1 MRLIVIFP
9 VLALCGSILAQP
21 SNLLTSIQT
30 AEKSRNS
37 IRAAELRLREAELNL
52 GAATPFSPLRLEA
65 GYGTFPTL
73 GAGEDFLVALPV
85 DVFGKNRAARG
96 TASANLGT
104 VRAQLRQAKLDLQS
118 QVIDAY
124 ADLVSAQIQLR
135 TGKQLQDIQQRS
147 YDATKKRVD
156 NGDLPPVELLR
167 SDLDLQRTKTAAL
180 VNEQN
185 LQAARQRLSAAI
197 GGPVADLVDES
208 LLAMPTTAK
217 TARPDLQ
224 ELQAGVN
231 TAQADVR
238 SADASRLPDF
248 ELQFR
253 RNPWGEAEG
262 YNFRGQIVWNLLDWG
277 AGDKRARAARAARE
291 AARKDLSDR
300 LATAEKEI
308 AAAEADMSAAQASVD
323 SFAKLEE
330 DALALLDKEQ
340 KGFDLGGNTLLGVL
354 EATRS
359 LREIQA
365 SEADAKLRLIQAQGK
380 WLAAKGIVLTELP

>member
-21 SNLLTSIQT
+21 INLLTSIRT
-30 AEKSRNS
+30 AERSRDS

-52 GAATPFSPLRLEA
+52 SAATLFSPLRLEA

-96 TASANLGT
+96 SAGANVEV

-124 ADLVSAQIQLR
+124 AELVSAQIQLR
-135 TGKQLQDIQQRS
+135 TGKQLQDLEQRS

-156 NGDLPPVELLR
+156 DGDLPPVEELR
-167 SDLDLQRTKTAAL
+167 ADLDLQRAKAASS
-180 VNEQN
+180 VNEQAV
-185 LQAARQRLSAAI
+185 QAARQRLSAATGSPI
-197 GGPVADLVDES
+197 SEDVDES
-208 LLAMPTTAK
+208 LFAMPMTAK
-217 TARPDLQ
+217 TTRPDLQ
-224 ELQAGVN
+224 ELQANVA
-231 TAQADVR
+231 TAQAETR

-253 RNPWGEAEG
+253 RSPWGDSES

-277 AGDKRARAARAARE
+277 AGAKRASAARAARE
-291 AARKDLSDR
+291 AARKDLADR
-300 LATAEKEI
+300 LATADKEI
-308 AAAEADMSAAQASVD
+308 AASEADVRSAQTSVD
-323 SFAKLEE
+323 SFAKLET
-330 DALALLDKEQ
+330 DALALVDKEQ
-340 KGFDLGGNTLLGVL
+340 KGFDLGGNTLLGIL

-365 SEADAKLRLIQAQGK
+365 SEADAKLRLIQAQGR